1 MSTKSDK
8 TKEKLLSSMRRTKAG
23 ASESPASPAT
33 TVSNTS
39 AEKTPAKA
47 TPAAKTKAPAKAKA
61 PTKAPSTDSFQSGR
75 RIWPD

>member
-47 TPAAKTKAPAKAKA
+47 TPAAKTKVPAKA